1 MSHLTNQTTTTIV
14 SDRQNS
20 FFIRVEAQHS
30 DRHLFFT
37 SFILAQSFLTY
48 HSWHFTRSN
57 LLAHSCSSFFHTSSL
72 LTVNRRHS
80 KSSTLFISTPYNL
93 AVPPG
98 FLSFTHYSFSLLLT
112 FIPRLSRANLP
123 TSLQIT
129 VSSANIMT
137 PQQSVEIP
145 VYPCLQCDV

>member
-1 MSHLTNQTTTTIV
+1 MSHLTNQTTTTVV

-20 FFIRVEAQHS
+20 FFIRVEAQHN

-37 SFILAQSFLTY
+37 YSCSVFSYIS
-48 HSWHFTRSN
+48 HFTRSN

-72 LTVNRRHS
+72 LTVDRRHS

-93 AVPPG
+93 TVPPG